1 MVLLESDRVMV
12 KAPMTMGNTRAMLEE
27 GVPFFGAQ
35 PRVVDLSGVTMAD
48 SSGLTVL
55 LEWLRLS
62 RSAGGSLS
70 LVGVPSGLAALADL
84 YDVGEILLG
93 AGA

>member
-1 MVLLESDRVMV
+1 MVQLESDRVVV
-12 KAPMTMGNTRAMLEE
+12 KVPMTMGNTRAMLEE
-27 GVPFFGAQ
+27 GAPFFGAHS
-35 PRVVDLSGVTMAD
+35 RVVDLSGVTMAD

-55 LEWLRLS
+55 LAWLRLS
-62 RSAGGSLS
+62 QSAGGSLS